1 LIVDDDIRNIYA
13 LSSALTTKASILT
26 AFNGIELEVLK
37 NNTTID
43 IILMDIM
50 MPEMDGFEATRK
62 SEKIQNGRT
71 SHYCAYSKGNER

>member
-1 LIVDDDIRNIYA
+1 MMTFEIFTH
-13 LSSALTTKASILT
+13 SSALTTKGASILT

-37 NNTTID
+37 NNNID

-50 MPEMDGFEATRK
+50 MPEMDVLKQPEK

-71 SHYCAYSKGNER
+71 SLLLRLQQRQ

>member
-62 SEKIQNGRT
+62 SEKTKWKNLPLLRLQQRQ
-71 SHYCAYSKGNER
+71 